1 MNFDPP
7 TCSWPSADAEGA
19 ADLRARV
26 VVLPT
31 SEDGAFERRVAD
43 TAAASSSALLRKPE
57 GASACELVV
66 PLPEGTAARALS
78 LVSTARVAELYVV
91 HPTLRER
98 AYVRT
103 VRGADVPDANHHT
116 PSPSHDA
123 STSSDPASAPAP
135 LFYECV
141 STLGADPCASVVM
154 KLFAPADA
162 DAIFVKGVVVELGA
176 ADAGAPPA
184 SRPSFV
190 PDARAALASIADTSR
205 FIAGLSVPGD
215 GAIGGYGPSPGTGAS
230 PGTGTA
236 LAAAL
241 ASALGGARGAGAPPS
256 DLLEMLK
263 SASAARDATRA
274 SGDAHAETAPEPSIS
289 SDASKADSPPGDD
302 ADIASISR
310 RVRRLEATALRVERV
325 VTDAMERIEAR
336 LDAMDA
342 RVDAA
347 ALVARVA
354 PRVDASTTVRPPR
367 SHTKAEWDAETRAA
381 ARERRRDDSRPTG

>member
-1 MNFDPP
+1 MNLDPP

-116 PSPSHDA
+116 SSPSHDA

-274 SGDAHAETAPEPSIS
+274 SGDAHAETAPEPSTP
-289 SDASKADSPPGDD
+289 SDAAKAELPCD
-302 ADIASISR
+302 DIASISR

-354 PRVDASTTVRPPR
+354 PRVDASTAVRPPR
-367 SHTKAEWDAETRAA
+367 SHTKAEWDAETR
-381 ARERRRDDSRPTG
+381 ERRRDDARPTG

>member
-241 ASALGGARGAGAPPS
+241 ASELGGARGAGAPPS

-289 SDASKADSPPGDD
+289 SDAAKADSPDDD

-354 PRVDASTTVRPPR
+354 PRVDASTAVKPPR

>member
-1 MNFDPP
+1 MNLDPP

-116 PSPSHDA
+116 SSPSHDA

-184 SRPSFV
+184 ARPSFV

-236 LAAAL
+236 LAAEL

-274 SGDAHAETAPEPSIS
+274 SGDAHAETAPEPSTP
-289 SDASKADSPPGDD
+289 SDAAKAELPCD
-302 ADIASISR
+302 DIASISR

-354 PRVDASTTVRPPR
+354 PRVDASTAVRPPR
-367 SHTKAEWDAETRAA
+367 SHTKAEWDAETR
-381 ARERRRDDSRPTG
+381 ERRRDDARPTG

>member
-1 MNFDPP
+1 MNLDPP

-135 LFYECV
+135 LVYECV

-184 SRPSFV
+184 ARPSFV

-274 SGDAHAETAPEPSIS
+274 SGDAHAETAPEPSIP
-289 SDASKADSPPGDD
+289 SDAAKAESPCD
-302 ADIASISR
+302 DIASISR

-354 PRVDASTTVRPPR
+354 PRVDASTAVRPPR
-367 SHTKAEWDAETRAA
+367 SHTKAEWDAETR
-381 ARERRRDDSRPTG
+381 ERRRDDARPTG

>member
-116 PSPSHDA
+116 SSPSHDA

-236 LAAAL
+236 LAAEL

-274 SGDAHAETAPEPSIS
+274 SGDAHAETAPEPSTP
-289 SDASKADSPPGDD
+289 SDAAKAELPCD
-302 ADIASISR
+302 DIASISR

-354 PRVDASTTVRPPR
+354 PRVDASTAVRPPR
-367 SHTKAEWDAETRAA
+367 SHTKAEWDAETR
-381 ARERRRDDSRPTG
+381 ERRRDDARPTG

>member
-1 MNFDPP
+1 MNLDPP

-116 PSPSHDA
+116 SSPSHDA

-184 SRPSFV
+184 ARPSFV

-274 SGDAHAETAPEPSIS
+274 SGDAHAETAPEPSTP
-289 SDASKADSPPGDD
+289 SDAAKAELPCD
-302 ADIASISR
+302 DIASISR

-354 PRVDASTTVRPPR
+354 PRVDASTAVRPPR
-367 SHTKAEWDAETRAA
+367 SHTKAEWDAETR
-381 ARERRRDDSRPTG
+381 ERRRDDARPTG

>member
-256 DLLEMLK
+256 T
-263 SASAARDATRA
+263 SSRCSRAHPPRATRRA
-274 SGDAHAETAPEPSIS
+274 RAETPTRKRHPNLRFLP
-289 SDASKADSPPGDD
+289 DAAKADSPDDD

-354 PRVDASTTVRPPR
+354 PRVDASTAVKPPR

>member
-1 MNFDPP
+1 MNLDPP

-116 PSPSHDA
+116 SSPSHDA

-236 LAAAL
+236 LAAEL

-274 SGDAHAETAPEPSIS
+274 SGDAHAETAPEPSTP
-289 SDASKADSPPGDD
+289 SDAAKAELPCD
-302 ADIASISR
+302 DIASISR

-354 PRVDASTTVRPPR
+354 PRVDASTAVRPPR
-367 SHTKAEWDAETRAA
+367 SHTKAEWDAETR
-381 ARERRRDDSRPTG
+381 ERRRDDARPTG

>member
-66 PLPEGTAARALS
+66 PLPDGTAARALS

-176 ADAGAPPA
+176 ADSGAPPA

-289 SDASKADSPPGDD
+289 SDASKADSPDD
-302 ADIASISR
+302 DDDRVDIAPRTTVGGDGASR
-310 RVRRLEATALRVERV
+310 RARRDGRDGTNRGAIRR
-325 VTDAMERIEAR
+325 DG
-336 LDAMDA
+336 
-342 RVDAA
+342 
-347 ALVARVA
+347 
-354 PRVDASTTVRPPR
+354 
-367 SHTKAEWDAETRAA
+367 RAC
-381 ARERRRDDSRPTG
+381 RRRRARRARRAESGRVHRR

>member
-1 MNFDPP
+1 MNLDPP

-176 ADAGAPPA
+176 ADSGAPPA
-184 SRPSFV
+184 ARPSFV

-215 GAIGGYGPSPGTGAS
+215 GAIGGYGPSRERARP

-236 LAAAL
+236 LAAAAL

-274 SGDAHAETAPEPSIS
+274 SGTPTRETAPEPSIS
-289 SDASKADSPPGDD
+289 SDAAKADSPGD
-302 ADIASISR
+302 DIASISR
-310 RVRRLEATALRVERV
+310 RV
-325 VTDAMERIEAR
+325 DG
-336 LDAMDA
+336 
-342 RVDAA
+342 
-347 ALVARVA
+347 
-354 PRVDASTTVRPPR
+354 
-367 SHTKAEWDAETRAA
+367 W
-381 ARERRRDDSRPTG
+381 RRRRFASSAS